1 MTQLSVLPKQTLF
14 CECWLLFFGL
24 IPLQLGTYGSLGLAM
39 TSYLRR
45 FPSPPLSLLLLS
57 IFCCSKAGVHD
68 PVHIPVHYTYRVI
81 VVWDVDFCHRE
92 ATASENRLSP
102 KKGMWMGRRPSQGS
116 YKNWRQAW
124 VKVFLTVS
132 LDKQAGQGAVH
143 GSFVWIMWV
152 ASRLQTLTS
161 CLWFGLGDLG
171 QGKYMLNM
179 WEEALHCWP
188 DGKHFDHQFVPAIN
202 RAQINL
208 DQLPHF
214 NSSKLGR
221 AEKSFS

>member
-1 MTQLSVLPKQTLF
+1 MTQLSVWPQQTLF
-14 CECWLLFFGL
+14 CECWLLFFWFNSFAAGD
-24 IPLQLGTYGSLGLAM
+24 IWISWLAM

-45 FPSPPLSLLLLS
+45 SPSPPPSLLLLS
-57 IFCCSKAGVHD
+57 IFCCSKGGVHD
-68 PVHIPVHYTYRVI
+68 PVCIPVHYTYRVI

-143 GSFVWIMWV
+143 GWCGWLLGSRHWLV
-152 ASRLQTLTS
+152 AYGLALVTWGRGNICWMCERRLCIAGLMGNTLTIS
-161 CLWFGLGDLG
+161 LS
-171 QGKYMLNM
+171 
-179 WEEALHCWP
+179 
-188 DGKHFDHQFVPAIN
+188 
-202 RAQINL
+202 
-208 DQLPHF
+208 LPLTEH
-214 NSSKLGR
+214 R
-221 AEKSFS
+221 